1 MVNVKNFDAIL
12 HREKKGNGFQRSTSR
27 NKYSA
32 MQVGIDYATSRN
44 LNMQKRPEISLKYVC
59 FLQFTDEE
67 QTYFL
72 HNVY

>member
-1 MVNVKNFDAIL
+1 MAF
-12 HREKKGNGFQRSTSR
+12 NGLQAETNTVPCKLESITQ
-27 NKYSA
+27 
-32 MQVGIDYATSRN
+32 QVETWICE
-44 LNMQKRPEISLKYVC
+44 KRPEISLKYVC